1 MLTYYRSLVSIYCP
15 ILAETVYFSAD
26 GFNHLIYD
34 TNRKPRNINEQY
46 LKLKYLSKAKEVIEK
61 CNLITETRKLV
72 DKQGKEI
79 TFFSLEF
86 GKTRVIIKKK
96 GTGKHKFQS
105 VMPIYPRTKNKK
117 RRLRRS

>member
-79 TFFSLEF
+79 TFLTSA
-86 GKTRVIIKKK
+86 T
-96 GTGKHKFQS
+96 
-105 VMPIYPRTKNKK
+105 
-117 RRLRRS
+117 